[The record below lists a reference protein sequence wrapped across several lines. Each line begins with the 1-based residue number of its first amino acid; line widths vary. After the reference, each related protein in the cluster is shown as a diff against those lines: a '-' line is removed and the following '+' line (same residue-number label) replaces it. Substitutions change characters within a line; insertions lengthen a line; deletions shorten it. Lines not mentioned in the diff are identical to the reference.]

1 MKPGCWGTQIV
12 FYKQIKRTKVE
23 DGEEK
28 VQSFP
33 VLRYYTVFNIDQVDG
48 EGVDHL
54 RSSADSEPS
63 SLEPDFEPARTAI
76 QATEAEFHFGG
87 DKAFY
92 LRPSGEF
99 PHHTSGDYI
108 QLPHPSQ
115 FASQKDFISTSFHEL
130 VHWSE
135 VRLGWKG
142 SYALGE
148 LIAEIGACY
157 LCAQV
162 GVPSSDD
169 LTNHTSYLASWL
181 KQLES
186 DPRAIL
192 QAASQASKAA
202 GFILGFSRAAEP
214 QDSELQAV

>member
-1 MKPGCWGTQIV
+1 M
-12 FYKQIKRTKVE
+12 
-23 DGEEK
+23 DGE
-28 VQSFP
+28 S
-33 VLRYYTVFNIDQVDG
+33 
-48 EGVDHL
+48 VDHL
-54 RSSADSEPS
+54 RSIADSESS
-63 SLEPDFEPARTAI
+63 SLEPDFESARTAI

-92 LRPSGEF
+92 VRPSGEF
-99 PHHTSGDYI
+99 PHHTGGDYI
-108 QLPHPSQ
+108 QIPHPSQ
-115 FASQKDFISTSFHEL
+115 FASQKDFVSTSFHEL

-135 VRLGWKG
+135 VRLGWQG

-157 LCAQV
+157 LCAQT

-181 KQLES
+181 KHLES

-192 QAASQASKAA
+192 QAASQASKASE
-202 GFILGFSRAAEP
+202 FILSFSRAT
-214 QDSELQAV
+214 ELESSNLQEV